1 MTAMT
6 TMPPLS
12 GLQYYQVDVFTHEA
26 LAGNGLSVFLPESPL
41 PARQMQRLT
50 IEMRQFESIFLT
62 PDGPGNRFEARI
74 FTMEEELDFAGHP
87 LLGAAGLL
95 HHLHAGHHPSAGWT
109 LMLGTRAV
117 AINTTRKEGTPGT
130 YDASMNQGVARFEAA
145 LSHADSLPF
154 LAAFGLGPAQLDV
167 RFPLQVVS
175 TGLPYLLVPVVGGLE
190 RAKIVH
196 PDFEALLATVGAKF
210 AYVLDVSARE
220 GRTWDNAGLVED
232 IATGSAAGPA
242 GAYLLRH
249 GAAKVDE
256 VITLKQGRFAGRPS
270 RITVEA
276 NAAGEMLVSGGVVV
290 LAHGRLI

>member
-6 TMPPLS
+6 TMPPVS

-26 LAGNGLSVFLPESPL
+26 MAGNGLSVFLPESPL
-41 PARQMQRLT
+41 PARLMQRLT
-50 IEMRQFESIFLT
+50 VEMRQFESIFLT

-95 HHLHAGHHPSAGWT
+95 HHLHAAHQPAAEWT

-117 AINTTRKEGTPGT
+117 AISTTRKDGPQGT
-130 YDASMNQGVARFEAA
+130 YNASMNQGVASVGAA
-145 LSHADSLPF
+145 LGHTDSLPF

-175 TGLPYLLVPVVGGLE
+175 TGLPYLLVPVVDGLE

-196 PDFEALLATVGAKF
+196 PDFETLLATVGAKF
-210 AYVLDVSARE
+210 AYVLDVPARE

-242 GAYLLRH
+242 GAYLLHH
-249 GAAKVDE
+249 GAAKANE
-256 VITLKQGRFAGRPS
+256 VITLRQGRFAGRPS
-270 RITVEA
+270 RITVQA

-290 LAHGRLI
+290 LARGQFL

>member
-1 MTAMT
+1 MITN
-6 TMPPLS
+6 PSVQGLS
-12 GLQYYQVDVFTHEA
+12 YYQVDVFTHEA
-26 LAGNGLSVFLPESPL
+26 LAGNGLAVFLPESPL
-41 PARQMQRLT
+41 PARLMQRLT

-95 HHLHAGHHPSAGWT
+95 HYLHAAQEPCADWT

-117 AINTTRKEGTPGT
+117 AISTTRKEGPHGT
-130 YDASMNQGVARFEAA
+130 YDASMNQGIARFEGP

-154 LAAFGLGPAQLDV
+154 LAALGLGPAQLDV

-175 TGLPYLLVPVVGGLE
+175 TGLPYLLVPLVGGLDH
-190 RAKIVH
+190 AKIVR
-196 PDFEALLATVGAKF
+196 PDFEALLAAVGARF

-242 GAYLLRH
+242 GAYLLHH
-249 GAAKVDE
+249 GAAKAGE
-256 VITLKQGRFAGRPS
+256 VITIKQGRFAGRPS

-290 LAHGRLI
+290 LAHGRLV